1 MQIARIRKW
10 FLYVVIGSV
19 VMYLLG
25 SLLISKD
32 RYKEEVERFL
42 ETNSEVQAQIGEI
55 QSVKLF
61 RVTSV
66 QATEREPAYRLYYF
80 DVKGKNSMANII
92 VRAEETSG
100 QSTMSYSIDSI
111 KRENR

>member
-19 VMYLLG
+19 VMYFFG
-25 SLLISKD
+25 SFLISRD
-32 RYKEEVERFL
+32 RHKEEVERFL
-42 ETNSEVQAQIGEI
+42 TTNPEVRAQIGEI
-55 QSVKLF
+55 QSIKLF

-80 DVKGKNSMANII
+80 DAKGKNSVANIVI
-92 VRAEETSG
+92 RAEETNG

-111 KRENR
+111 KREN

>member
-10 FLYVVIGSV
+10 FLYIVIGSV
-19 VMYLLG
+19 AMYLLG
-25 SLLISKD
+25 SFLISKD
-32 RYKEEVERFL
+32 RYKEEVEKFL
-42 ETNSEVQAQIGEI
+42 VTNLEVQARIGEI

-66 QATEREPAYRLYYF
+66 QATQREPAYRLYYF
-80 DVKGKNSMANII
+80 DVKGKNSMVNIV
-92 VRAEETSG
+92 VRAEENSD

-111 KRENR
+111 R